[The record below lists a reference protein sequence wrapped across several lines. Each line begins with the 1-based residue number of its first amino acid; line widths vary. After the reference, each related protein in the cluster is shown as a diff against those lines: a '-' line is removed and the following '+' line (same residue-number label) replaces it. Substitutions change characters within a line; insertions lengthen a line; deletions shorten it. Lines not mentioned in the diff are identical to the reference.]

1 MQVGRERS
9 VMGLFRKRTP
19 PPVVMHGLALDA
31 CPSCGTA
38 ISDDPSFCWNC
49 GTPLDFDDIEE
60 LDAGGVFDEDC

>member
-1 MQVGRERS
+1 
-9 VMGLFRKRTP
+9 
-19 PPVVMHGLALDA
+19 MHGLALDA